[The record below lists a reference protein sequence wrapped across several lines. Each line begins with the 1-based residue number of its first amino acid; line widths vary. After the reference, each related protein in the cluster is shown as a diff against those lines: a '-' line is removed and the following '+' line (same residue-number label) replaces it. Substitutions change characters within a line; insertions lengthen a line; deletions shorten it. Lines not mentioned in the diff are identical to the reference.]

1 MRTNEEIKKLDFEQ
15 LGEWVEA
22 ISVWLEVK
30 FKYKD
35 NKYLARC
42 LYDDKSSILE
52 DVEIFDEHYDDI
64 DYDNDVERIA
74 ELLLAGIN
82 YDANIKCETDLRY
95 L

>member
-1 MRTNEEIKKLDFEQ
+1 MRTNDEIKKLDFEH
-15 LGEWVEA
+15 LGEWVETS
-22 ISVWLEVK
+22 SVWLEVK

-42 LYDDKSSILE
+42 LYHEPSGVLE
-52 DVEIFDEHYDDI
+52 DIEIFDEHYDDI
-64 DYDNDVERIA
+64 DYNDEVEDIA

-82 YDANIKCETDLRY
+82 YDSNIICNTDLRY